1 MPWPAACGP
10 LYDRDGTVP
19 GPGDVS
25 VPVLMGAKE
34 GPLRALLSVE
44 VASGQAGLALAR
56 LAVLALGALVRLAG
70 AFFAAGFWLA
80 LKRARASW

>member
-1 MPWPAACGP
+1 MTATALCRVRG
-10 LYDRDGTVP
+10 
-19 GPGDVS
+19 VS

-56 LAVLALGALVRLAG
+56 LAVVGFGALVRLAG
-70 AFFAAGFWLA
+70 AFLAAGFWAA